1 MNEKKNLPKLRERNL
16 RFWNP
21 FSKNWLAFT
30 KDSSPIEFLSQ
41 EKSLNKRKKRRIKT
55 FGNQETILIEREV
68 SRGDQK
74 DQQKSF
80 LW

>member
-1 MNEKKNLPKLRERNL
+1 MKKKNLPKLRERNL

-21 FSKNWLAFT
+21 FSKKWLAFT
-30 KDSSPIEFLSQ
+30 KHSSPIEFLYQ
-41 EKSLNKRKKRRIKT
+41 EKNLNKRKKRRLKT
-55 FGNQETILIEREV
+55 FGNQETILTEREV
-68 SRGDQK
+68 SRGDQR